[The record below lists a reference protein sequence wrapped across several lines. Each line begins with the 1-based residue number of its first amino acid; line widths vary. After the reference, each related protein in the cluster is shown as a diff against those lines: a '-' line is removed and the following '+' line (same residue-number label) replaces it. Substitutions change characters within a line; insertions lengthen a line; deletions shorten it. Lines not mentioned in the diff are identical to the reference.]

1 MERRLTVYQNRLT
14 VVGRTRAFQNGD
26 WLAVFSGRYAEPL
39 EFGST
44 RCACQFETTDCPL
57 PALRRLSRSHPGLIF
72 LLDYET
78 ERIKGL
84 AKAKAGRL
92 IHHQIRY

>member
-1 MERRLTVYQNRLT
+1 MYHNRLT
-14 VVGRTRAFQNGD
+14 VLGGRRVLRKFQDSD
-26 WLAVFSGRYAEPL
+26 WLAAMAGRYAEPL
-39 EFGST
+39 ELAPT
-44 RCACQFETTDCPL
+44 RFACQFETPGNPL

-78 ERIKGL
+78 NRLKGL

-92 IHHQIRY
+92 VHHQIRF